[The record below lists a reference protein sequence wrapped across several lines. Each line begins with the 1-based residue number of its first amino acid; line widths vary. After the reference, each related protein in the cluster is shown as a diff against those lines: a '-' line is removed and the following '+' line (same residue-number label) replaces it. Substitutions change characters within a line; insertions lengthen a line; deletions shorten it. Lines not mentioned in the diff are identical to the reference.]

1 MKRAGIAIMLLIAVI
16 AVTSVCCVLD
26 EDGTA
31 PLRHHRSVHRA
42 TLRVAA
48 KHQLDVPLADL
59 VCGQAPGRVAFGL
72 PDSHG
77 RLFTH
82 QTCELVTPLRI

>member
-1 MKRAGIAIMLLIAVI
+1 MKRAGIAILLLIAVI

-31 PLRHHRSVHRA
+31 TLRHHRSVHRA

-48 KHQLDVPLADL
+48 KHQLDLPLADL
-59 VCGQAPGRVAFGL
+59 VCSQAPSHATFGL
-72 PDSHG
+72 LDSRE
-77 RLFTH
+77 RLSAH
-82 QTCELVTPLRI
+82 QTCELLTPLRI